1 MSAFFDYVSHITY
14 YLVFMSLVGILA
26 PSGNYKKYIALIM
39 GVVLIGIVLSPLE
52 WDEIPVTE
60 LFAQIIPEPVG
71 TESFTDW
78 QHEQV
83 QNAFHAQLHL
93 QAETLLAR
101 NGFDLISSEWHTS
114 ADFSQIERVTV
125 TVQSK
130 LPTPTRA
137 PFIRVEPIRISDHAA
152 AQEDALPI
160 KTLLADFYNMS
171 MDNIHVRVTN

>member
-14 YLVFMSLVGILA
+14 YLVFMALVGVIA

-71 TESFTDW
+71 AEGFTDW

-83 QNAFHAQLHL
+83 QTAFHGQLHL

-101 NGFDLISSEWHTS
+101 NGFDLISSEWETS
-114 ADFSQIERVTV
+114 ADFSQIERVTL

-130 LPTPTRA
+130 LPTPTRT
-137 PFIRVEPIRISDHAA
+137 PFIRVEPIRISNEPATE
-152 AQEDALPI
+152 EDALPI
-160 KTLLADFYNMS
+160 KTLIADFYNMS